1 MVPVRAAYKAAGK
14 YYHSMREPVALKY
27 LAGRIEKHLRAPS
40 LARHAS
46 QPDPPVSMV
55 AGASWRMATNPR
67 KLPSKGASRTAHI
80 QDGKG
85 AFGRNVMGI

>member
-40 LARHAS
+40 LVSQADLPAS
-46 QPDPPVSMV
+46 IV
-55 AGASWRMATNPR
+55 AGTSWRVATTPR
-67 KLPSKGASRTAHI
+67 KLPMKGASRTAHI